1 MKRLLL
7 PLLAALALPTA
18 VNAAPTYLTCIVNE
32 SRYALIGDYELVKR
46 KIGIVNIFPKPKFKP
61 WQEYVNSKTFRFTLN
76 ERDQKGYLRLADGS
90 VKKLDFIKF
99 HPEYIDITYP
109 WNGYKLNRSTGIED
123 RFEINRIDGS
133 IFRQSFMRNDS
144 FVSESRG
151 TCKKSEPKNTL
162 F

>member
-1 MKRLLL
+1 MKRILLT
-7 PLLAALALPTA
+7 LLTALALPTA

-32 SRYALIGDYELVKR
+32 SRYARIDDYELVKR

-61 WQEYVNSKTFRFTLN
+61 WQEYVNSQIYRFTLN
-76 ERDQKGYLRLADGS
+76 ERDQKGYLRLVDGS

-99 HPEYIDITYP
+99 HPEYIAITNP
-109 WNGYKLNRSTGIED
+109 WNGYKLNRSSGIED

-133 IFRQSFMRNDS
+133 IFKQSFLHND
-144 FVSESRG
+144 VLVTESRG
-151 TCKKSEPKNTL
+151 TCKKLEPKNTL